1 VNFDVI
7 RPMFGGS
14 LTQEQVDGINAVL
27 SAWEDHGDGDNR
39 KLAYALA
46 TAHHETG
53 RRFTAVIENL
63 NYTSAAR
70 IRAVWP
76 SRFKTEATAAPFVR
90 QPQKLAN
97 KVYAGRLGNDGPDDG
112 WLYRGRG
119 LAQITGKDL
128 YRRLSKLVGIDL
140 VANPDAAL
148 EVGVA
153 AKILVVGLMQG
164 LFTGKKLADYITP
177 AKADFKG
184 ARATV
189 NADGK
194 ANGQK
199 IADYAVTYLN
209 ALATA
214 SPAVPAPKPPP
225 AAETTAPK
233 PTPIPTSTLPPA
245 DPGKT
250 KPHGWA
256 AIGAVLLSLL
266 YGLLKAFGLAP

>member
-1 VNFDVI
+1 
-7 RPMFGGS
+7 MFGGS
-14 LTQEQVDGINAVL
+14 LTQEQVDGINAVID
-27 SAWEDHGDGDNR
+27 AWKTYGDNDNR

-70 IRAVWP
+70 IRSVWP
-76 SRFKTEATAAPFVR
+76 SRFKTEAAATPYVR

-97 KVYAGRLGNDGPDDG
+97 KVYGGRLGNDGPDDG
-112 WLYRGRG
+112 WLYRGRA

-148 EVGVA
+148 EIAIA
-153 AKILVVGLMQG
+153 AKILVVGLVQG

-177 AKADFKG
+177 AKADFKN

-189 NADGK
+189 NADVK

-214 SPAVPAPKPPP
+214 SPAAPTPKPPP
-225 AAETTAPK
+225 AAETSAPK
-233 PTPIPTSTLPPA
+233 PTPIPTSTVPPK
-245 DPGKT
+245 PPT
-250 KPHGWA
+250 KVAPRGWA
-256 AIGAVLLSLL
+256 VIVAVLGPIL
-266 YGLLKAFGLAP
+266 YAIAKAFGWTP

>member
-14 LTQEQVDGINAVL
+14 LTQEQVDGINAIL
-27 SAWEDHGDGDNR
+27 AAWDDYGDGDNR

-70 IRAVWP
+70 IKAVWP
-76 SRFKTEATAAPFVR
+76 SRFKTEATAQAYVK

-97 KVYAGRLGNDGPDDG
+97 KVYGGRLGNDGPDDG
-112 WLYRGRG
+112 WRYRGRG

-128 YRRLSKLVGIDL
+128 YKRLSKLVGIDL

-148 EVGVA
+148 EVGIA
-153 AKILVVGLMQG
+153 AKILVVGLVQG
-164 LFTGKKLADYITP
+164 LFTGKKLGDYITP
-177 AKADFKG
+177 AKADFTN

-189 NADGK
+189 NADVK
-194 ANGQK
+194 ANGGK
-199 IADYAVTYLN
+199 IANYAVTYLN
-209 ALATA
+209 ALATKA
-214 SPAVPAPKPPP
+214 PATPGIPKPAETGAPKP
-225 AAETTAPK
+225 A
-233 PTPIPTSTLPPA
+233 PIPTSTMPP
-245 DPGKT
+245 
-250 KPHGWA
+250 KPPSKVQPRGWA
-256 AIGAVLLSLL
+256 AILAVLAPLF
-266 YGLLKAFGLAP
+266 YGLLKAFGIAP

>member
-14 LTQEQVDGINAVL
+14 LTQAQVDGINAIL
-27 SAWEDHGDGDNR
+27 AAWKTHGDDDNR

-76 SRFKTEATAAPFVR
+76 SRFKTEAAAEPFVR

-97 KVYAGRLGNDGPDDG
+97 KVYGGRLGNDGPDDG
-112 WLYRGRG
+112 WMYRGRG

-148 EVGVA
+148 EVTTA
-153 AKILVVGLMQG
+153 AKILVVGLVQG

-177 AKADFKG
+177 AKADFKN

-189 NADGK
+189 NADVK
-194 ANGQK
+194 ANGGK

-214 SPAVPAPKPPP
+214 SPAVPAPKSTPS
-225 AAETTAPK
+225 TGVQK
-233 PTPIPTSTLPPA
+233 QDPIPTSTPSKPPS
-245 DPGKT
+245 T
-250 KPHGWA
+250 VKPRGWA
-256 AIGAVLLSLL
+256 VIVAVIGPILYAIA
-266 YGLLKAFGLAP
+266 KALGWTP